1 MEEKIAPGS
10 TVADVVRSL
19 ANPVE
24 YVRQIIWNFVEGQY
38 DRDAAVV
45 RIGIADIGVPPNY
58 NIEYQETIDLVGNP
72 TPMRAA
78 HIYHGRSHKKIEA
91 YVNQDTRDEH
101 WSTRSMSFAEISA
114 LLADLR
120 KEDGLMPRGPK
131 GEKRT
136 ADVIGAAV
144 MVGNIARGEIEDITT
159 DDGKNA
165 AAVSLGRMGGKA
177 RAEGMTAK
185 RRKEIAKKAA
195 SSRWGKG
202 RAARVK
208 KEPA

>member
-78 HIYHGRSHKKIEA
+78 HIYHGRSHKTIEA

-120 KEDGLMPRGPK
+120 K
-131 GEKRT
+131 
-136 ADVIGAAV
+136 
-144 MVGNIARGEIEDITT
+144 
-159 DDGKNA
+159 
-165 AAVSLGRMGGKA
+165 
-177 RAEGMTAK
+177 
-185 RRKEIAKKAA
+185 RKMA
-195 SSRWGKG
+195 
-202 RAARVK
+202 
-208 KEPA
+208 